1 MADRYQNSNYR
12 NDRESENDGRHFNEH
27 RRFANDDRWRRAPY
41 EEEGWRTDRAD
52 SRRERDDESR
62 WTGEGGSSQHYRRSD
77 EPRFSGRD
85 DREYANYGSE
95 FGFDR
100 DRAGR
105 GGYRS
110 GGSNDRD
117 QYHREPRPYPAYGSP
132 AQRHYDTWD
141 TPSWDRND
149 NREPTSFRGDAP
161 NPNTRGRFEGR
172 GPKGYTRSDERIR
185 EDVSDRLARHGDIDA
200 SDIDLD
206 VKDGEVSLKG
216 TVDSRR
222 TKRLVEDACDECH
235 GVRQVH
241 NQLRVDEA
249 GWRGRWANDSST
261 RETHQDPDWARNQ
274 SQRRSAKSADQ
285 SGSREPNEPTST
297 SDVAY
302 SRTGEKGK
310 H

>member
-1 MADRYQNSNYR
+1 MADRYQTSNYR
-12 NDRESENDGRHFNEH
+12 NDRQYENDGRGFNES
-27 RRFANDDRWRRAPY
+27 RSFANDDRWRRAPY
-41 EEEGWRTDRAD
+41 DDEGWRTDRAD
-52 SRRERDDESR
+52 SRGRERYERDDESR
-62 WTGEGGSSQHYRRSD
+62 WTGEGGSGQHYRHSD
-77 EPRFSGRD
+77 EPRGAR
-85 DREYANYGSE
+85 
-95 FGFDR
+95 
-100 DRAGR
+100 
-105 GGYRS
+105 
-110 GGSNDRD
+110 RD
-117 QYHREPRPYPAYGSP
+117 QPHRDARPYPAYGSP

-149 NREPTSFRGDAP
+149 NREPTAFRGDAP
-161 NPNTRGRFEGR
+161 NGRTGRFAGR
-172 GPKGYTRSDERIR
+172 GPKGYTRSDDRIR
-185 EDVSDRLARHGDIDA
+185 EDVSERLARHNDIDA

-206 VKDGEVSLKG
+206 VKNGEVSLKG

-222 TKRLVEDACDECH
+222 TKRMVEDVCDECH
-235 GVRQVH
+235 GVSQVH
-241 NQLRVDEA
+241 NQLRVDED

-285 SGSREPNEPTST
+285 SGSRGPNEPTST